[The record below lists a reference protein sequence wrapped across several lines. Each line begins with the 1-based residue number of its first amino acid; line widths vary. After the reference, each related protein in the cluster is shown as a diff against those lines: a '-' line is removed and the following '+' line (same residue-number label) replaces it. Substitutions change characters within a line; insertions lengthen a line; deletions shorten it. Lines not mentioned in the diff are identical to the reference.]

1 MKEFEILTI
10 NTPVVKAVMKNQGI
24 ALVKGMPEIYHKE
37 FDITEFIGEQ
47 LAGIRGVRSA
57 HYIPICFG
65 EYKKC
70 LASAK
75 YGFDR
80 GNIRVGSPSFKKD
93 GILYVPSFDVESYYR
108 RRGFRDLVSLCPTEE
123 NALSLTNEHFEMEAL
138 DIYMGQTDRRSN
150 IYYEIYPNGEI
161 HLGPMF
167 DYENSMF
174 DVLKEQVSYQSDFNY
189 YGRIDDYRRMIDRY
203 PQFGEMLKNYVD
215 VCLTEQIESM
225 AQTRQFDLSGF
236 DFEPYKRFDEATHKK
251 LELILK

>member
-24 ALVKGMPEIYHKE
+24 ALVKGMPEVYHKE
-37 FDITEFIGEQ
+37 FDITEFIGEK

-75 YGFDR
+75 YGNDR
-80 GNIRVGSPSFKKD
+80 GNIRVGSLDFKQTGIKYVSSFN
-93 GILYVPSFDVESYYR
+93 IPSYYMG
-108 RRGFRDLVSLCPTEE
+108 RGFEDLIRQCPTKE
-123 NALSLTNEHFEMEAL
+123 NALSLMNEHLEMEAL
-138 DIYMGQTDRRSN
+138 DIFMGQRDRRAN
-150 IYYEIYPNGEI
+150 IYYEFHPNGEI
-161 HLGPMF
+161 HLCPMF

-174 DVLKEQVSYQSDFNY
+174 DLLKDDPYYLNDFFEY
-189 YGRIDDYRRMIDRY
+189 RSIDDIRRKVDKY
-203 PQFGEMLKNYVD
+203 PQFGEYLSSYVGID
-215 VCLTEQIESM
+215 LVEQIEEM
-225 AQTRQFDLSGF
+225 AHERCFDLSSF
-236 DFEPYKRFDEATHKK
+236 DIEPYREFNESSQKK

>member
-10 NTPVVKAVMKNQGI
+10 NTPVVKATMKNQGI
-24 ALVKGMPEIYHKE
+24 ALVKGMPEIFHKE

-93 GILYVPSFDVESYYR
+93 GIKYVFSSTMIYQVGGNDIDLLLGACPS
-108 RRGFRDLVSLCPTEE
+108 LE
-123 NALSLTNEHFEMEAL
+123 NKVQLADEHFEMEAL

>member
-138 DIYMGQTDRRSN
+138 DTYMGQKTT
-150 IYYEIYPNGEI
+150 
-161 HLGPMF
+161 
-167 DYENSMF
+167 
-174 DVLKEQVSYQSDFNY
+174 VSYNPPGVGSSTIE
-189 YGRIDDYRRMIDRY
+189 GIDDYCGD
-203 PQFGEMLKNYVD
+203 YV
-215 VCLTEQIESM
+215 V
-225 AQTRQFDLSGF
+225 
-236 DFEPYKRFDEATHKK
+236 FDEKNIKPHK
-251 LELILK
+251 

>member
-10 NTPVVKAVMKNQGI
+10 NTPVVKATMKNQGI
-24 ALVKGMPEIYHKE
+24 ALVKGMPEIFHKE

-93 GILYVPSFDVESYYR
+93 GIKYVFSSSMIYRVGGNYFENLLAECPS
-108 RRGFRDLVSLCPTEE
+108 LE
-123 NALSLTNEHFEMEAL
+123 NATQLADEHFEMEAL
-138 DIYMGQTDRRSN
+138 DVYMGQTDRRSN
-150 IYYEIYPNGEI
+150 IYYEVYPNGDI
-161 HLGPMF
+161 HLAPMF

-174 DVLKEQVSYQSDFNY
+174 ELLKDSTVYENDFNSY
-189 YGRIDDYRRMIDRY
+189 RIIDDYRRMIDKY
-203 PQFGEMLKNYVD
+203 PQFGDMLKSYVD

-225 AQTRQFDLSGF
+225 AQTRQFDLSSF